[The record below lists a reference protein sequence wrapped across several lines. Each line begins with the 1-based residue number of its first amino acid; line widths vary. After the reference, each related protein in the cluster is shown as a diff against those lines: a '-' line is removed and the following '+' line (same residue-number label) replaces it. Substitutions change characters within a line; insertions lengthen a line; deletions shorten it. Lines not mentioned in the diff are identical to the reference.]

1 MSQHRQDLDSTLN
14 FSPLTVAS
22 QNEEQKISQNS
33 IASLIND
40 YEKQRENAVNESHQ
54 TIRSILKLFGPL
66 ENQEGNVKKRKSHE
80 ADIETT
86 LKENPLSL
94 KKLKT
99 SSPNLNLNLNLNLN
113 NFNFNNKQTQ

>member
-1 MSQHRQDLDSTLN
+1 MT
-14 FSPLTVAS
+14 S
-22 QNEEQKISQNS
+22 QNEEQKVSQNS